1 MRPPPDCRPS
11 VGASAPKGTC
21 RWLSPFGGSAV
32 RTALNYNYH
41 RAAGRILCRRLKYA
55 TGPLS
60 LRFDPPPFQSYVP
73 PQNVKHRKRKKI
85 QVSKKTSSE
94 VRDFYLVKF
103 TLAPIFLIDR

>member
-60 LRFDPPPFQSYVP
+60 LRFDPPLSNHTFLPKTL
-73 PQNVKHRKRKKI
+73 NTENAKKF
-85 QVSKKTSSE
+85 K
-94 VRDFYLVKF
+94 YLRRRRQRFEIF
-103 TLAPIFLIDR
+103 TW

>member
-41 RAAGRILCRRLKYA
+41 RVAGRILCKWQIY
-55 TGPLS
+55 
-60 LRFDPPPFQSYVP
+60 
-73 PQNVKHRKRKKI
+73 KKI
-85 QVSKKTSSE
+85 PSE

-103 TLAPIFLIDR
+103 TLNLIFQIGR

>member
-55 TGPLS
+55 TGYYPIHYPIS
-60 LRFDPPPFQSYVP
+60 GRGEEG
-73 PQNVKHRKRKKI
+73 RK
-85 QVSKKTSSE
+85 E
-94 VRDFYLVKF
+94 G
-103 TLAPIFLIDR
+103 